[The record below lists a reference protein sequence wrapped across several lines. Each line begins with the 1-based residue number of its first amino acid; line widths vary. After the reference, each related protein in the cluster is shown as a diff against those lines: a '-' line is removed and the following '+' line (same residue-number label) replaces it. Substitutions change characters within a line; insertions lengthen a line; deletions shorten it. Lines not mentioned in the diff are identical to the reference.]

1 MSKKIFSKEP
11 QKFNEKLAEALKK
24 FPEFEVPE
32 WMAYVKSGVSKERP
46 PVDENFWFK
55 RTASILRQL
64 YIEGVV
70 GVNRLKTR
78 YGSRKNRGGRR
89 AKFFKAS
96 GKIIR
101 VILQQAE
108 KAGLVEKVERLQH
121 GRRLTLKGREFL
133 DSIEVEE
140 TKGIDFDEVVVEE
153 KQIEQ
158 ETFEEESE
166 INDGD
171 DDEQETE

>member
-11 QKFNEKLAEALKK
+11 QKFNENLAEALKK
-24 FPEFEVPE
+24 IPEFVVPE
-32 WMAYVKSGVSKERP
+32 WMGFVKTGVSKERP
-46 PVDENFWFK
+46 PADEGFWYK

-108 KAGLVEKVERLQH
+108 KAGFVEKVDKTQH
-121 GRRLTLKGREFL
+121 GRRLTLKGRNFL

-140 TKGIDFDEVVVEE
+140 VKGIDFENVFVEE
-153 KQIEQ
+153 KEIEQ
-158 ETFEEESE
+158 ENFEE

-171 DDEQETE
+171 DDE